1 MSKLQRLRNGQ
12 GSGTVMATA
21 LVVVALLIA
30 GAVLAWVAAT
40 RAAMQAASAADMSAL
55 AAADT
60 ARGLRPGE
68 PCTVAAQLAQSNGAQ
83 LASCTVEPGGESV
96 RVATYVPVGFRA
108 MGVELY
114 QAEAR
119 ARAGAPPLDAPMP

>member
-1 MSKLQRLRNGQ
+1 
-12 GSGTVMATA
+12 MATA

-40 RAAMQAASAADMSAL
+40 RAAMQAASAADLSAL

-68 PCTVAAQLAQSNGAQ
+68 PCKVAALLAQSNGAQ
-83 LASCTVEPGGESV
+83 LASCTVEPDGQSV
-96 RVATYVPVGFRA
+96 RVTTHVPVGFRA
-108 MGVELY
+108 MGIELY
-114 QAEAR
+114 LAESQ
-119 ARAGAPPLDAPMP
+119 ARAGAPPLDAPVR

>member
-1 MSKLQRLRNGQ
+1 MKKRRSLRSEQ

-40 RAAMQAASAADMSAL
+40 RAAMQAASAADLSAL

-60 ARGLRPGE
+60 ARGLRPGD
-68 PCTVAAQLAQSNGAQ
+68 PCTVAALLAESNGAL
-83 LASCTVEPGGESV
+83 LAACTVEPDGQSV
-96 RVATYVPVGFRA
+96 RVTTNVPVGFRA
-108 MGVELY
+108 MGIELY
-114 QAEAR
+114 LAEAQ
-119 ARAGAPPLDAPMP
+119 ARAGAPPLDAPGR